1 MLILQIKMMSRLKN
15 RPRRVQFIK
24 IDLEVSLMKEELSK
38 NNLIKI
44 NILMKKIINVLKI
57 IVIMN
62 FYKKKMEIKMTE

>member
-1 MLILQIKMMSRLKN
+1 MSRLKN
-15 RPRRVQFIK
+15 RPHRVQFIK
-24 IDLEVSLMKEELSK
+24 IDLEVSLMIEELSK